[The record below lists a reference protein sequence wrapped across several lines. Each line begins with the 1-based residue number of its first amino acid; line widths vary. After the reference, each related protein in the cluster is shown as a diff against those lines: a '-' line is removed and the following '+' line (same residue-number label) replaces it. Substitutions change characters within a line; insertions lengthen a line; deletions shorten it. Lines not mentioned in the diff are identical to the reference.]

1 MRQMEA
7 DLGTTLDW
15 VAVNHHHTGH
25 PHVHVIVRG
34 KDDLGENLVINGD
47 YLANGIR
54 ERASELTTLE
64 LGPVTEIEQ
73 TRKLS
78 AEIDQDR
85 FTRIDRAMVEEADDR
100 FLDLRQEP
108 AEPRRQFADIAPHLT
123 CDQLCAYWFEN
134 DSHLDHDLL
143 DQLAAFRAQGY
154 ALHLATVQE
163 HERAAYLWN
172 DMGLKDRFDAI
183 HYAADLGHAKPA
195 DGFYAAI
202 EARTGYAPGELFFID
217 DKVANV
223 QAAQAR
229 GWKAALWT
237 GRERLADLMA
247 GA

>member
-1 MRQMEA
+1 VKALMVDVDGVIVVHPDPKGWSANLER
-7 DLGTTLDW
+7 DLGLKIEDLQ
-15 VAVNHHHTGH
+15 AQFFEPNFHDI
-25 PHVHVIVRG
+25 VHGRAALR
-34 KDDLGENLVINGD
+34 DR
-47 YLANGIR
+47 LA
-54 ERASELTTLE
+54 
-64 LGPVTEIEQ
+64 PVLA
-73 TRKLS
+73 R
-78 AEIDQDR
+78 
-85 FTRIDRAMVEEADDR
+85 
-100 FLDLRQEP
+100 
-108 AEPRRQFADIAPHLT
+108 IAPHLS
-123 CDQLCAYWFEN
+123 CDELCAYWFEH
-134 DSHLDHDLL
+134 DSHLDHGLL
-143 DQLAAFRAQGY
+143 DQLAAVRAQGY

-172 DMGLKDRFDAI
+172 EMGLKDRFDAI

>member
-1 MRQMEA
+1 MKALMVDVDGVIVVHPDPAGWSTNLKR
-7 DLGTTLDW
+7 DLGLAIELLQEKFFAPNFHDI
-15 VAVNHHHTGH
+15 
-25 PHVHVIVRG
+25 VHGRAA
-34 KDDLGENLVINGD
+34 L
-47 YLANGIR
+47 R
-54 ERASELTTLE
+54 ERLA
-64 LGPVTEIEQ
+64 PV
-73 TRKLS
+73 L
-78 AEIDQDR
+78 
-85 FTRIDRAMVEEADDR
+85 
-100 FLDLRQEP
+100 
-108 AEPRRQFADIAPHLT
+108 ADIAPHLT

-143 DQLAAFRAQGY
+143 DQLAAFRARGY

-172 DMGLKDRFDAI
+172 EMGLKDRFDAI

>member
-1 MRQMEA
+1 MKALMVDVDGVIVVHPDPAGWSTNLKR
-7 DLGTTLDW
+7 DLGLAIELLQEKFFAPNFHDI
-15 VAVNHHHTGH
+15 
-25 PHVHVIVRG
+25 VHGRAA
-34 KDDLGENLVINGD
+34 L
-47 YLANGIR
+47 R
-54 ERASELTTLE
+54 ERLA
-64 LGPVTEIEQ
+64 PV
-73 TRKLS
+73 L
-78 AEIDQDR
+78 
-85 FTRIDRAMVEEADDR
+85 
-100 FLDLRQEP
+100 
-108 AEPRRQFADIAPHLT
+108 ADIAPQLT

-202 EARTGYAPGELFFID
+202 EARTGFAPADLFFID
-217 DKVANV
+217 DKAANV
-223 QAAQAR
+223 LAAQAR
-229 GWKAALWT
+229 GWKAAVWT
-237 GRERLADLMA
+237 GQDRLADLIA